1 MNWHAQTF
9 RMVMYHKSMMINF
22 DSYLKGI
29 LKQIVDSYRL
39 LNNLQDK
46 PGDLEIIKKETAKI
60 KGLLQVVINKLETT
74 DNNSDAYVELFS
86 AANYYIENFE
96 FLREIETMSKLYSED
111 LHRLKNLR
119 QTIIE
124 SLQDRKLIEKI
135 ESIMAKL

>member
-1 MNWHAQTF
+1 
-9 RMVMYHKSMMINF
+9 MYHKSTMINF

-29 LKQIVDSYRL
+29 LKQIIDSYQL

-86 AANYYIENFE
+86 AANHYIENFE

-135 ESIMAKL
+135 ESLMEKL